1 MGGGGV
7 AQPVQPQ
14 HLTVGLPDRTDR
26 PGPGPSGGD
35 LAGVARRLPSRTART
50 VAIARAVGVS
60 GIRDPL
66 VARLLPRR
74 DRGVVRMLRTLPE
87 FGPATGLAAH
97 AGLRMHAVDRALVQ
111 ALEAVEA
118 RRVDGGPGSPV
129 VVVVGAGFDTRAW
142 RLPELAGRRVVELD
156 RAATQAAKRARL
168 AALPPPLAEVT
179 LRVADLGTDDLD
191 EVLDRAGQD
200 PATPVV
206 WVWEAVVPYLP
217 PAIVDATLAVLARRS
232 PPDSRL
238 VVTAMRPAL
247 VAPSVPVVS
256 LGARGLLR
264 LVGEPIR
271 TAESDDAFTA
281 RLARHGWQGS
291 GASGPR
297 SWADDAGV
305 TVWGPLLDE
314 RLHVAAPVTGGAGT
328 G

>member
-1 MGGGGV
+1 MGGGGA
-7 AQPVQPQ
+7 AQPVQP
-14 HLTVGLPDRTDR
+14 HVTVGLPDRTDR
-26 PGPGPSGGD
+26 ARPGPTGGD
-35 LAGVARRLPSRTART
+35 LAGLGRRPPSRTART
-50 VAIARAVGVS
+50 VAIARAVGVR

-66 VARLLPRR
+66 VAQLLPRR

-97 AGLRMHAVDRALVQ
+97 AGLRMQAVDRVLVE
-111 ALEAVEA
+111 AIEAVAA
-118 RRVDGGPGSPV
+118 RRADGGSASPV

-142 RLPELAGRRVVELD
+142 RLPELAGCRVVELD
-156 RAATQAAKRARL
+156 REATQVAKRARL

-179 LRVADLGTDDLD
+179 LQVADLGTDDLD

-200 PATPVV
+200 PATPLV

-232 PPDSRL
+232 PPGSRL
-238 VVTAMRPAL
+238 VVTTMRPAL

-281 RLARHGWQGS
+281 RMARHGWHGS
-291 GASGPR
+291 GAGGPR
-297 SWADDAGV
+297 SWADDAGI

-314 RLHVAAPVTGGAGT
+314 RLHVAARVSGGAGT